1 MRKNILII
9 CFIFFPILSFA
20 QIADFEF
27 LPIQSPVKAGV
38 NFPITVQAKDS
49 SGNIYPY
56 TGVASLKTSRDDI
69 YNYAEPS
76 FMVFNNGISQG
87 QAKVKIADT
96 LRLICEAGNTRGY
109 SNLITIISNDPT
121 KLFIILPGES
131 LMSGS
136 PQGRTHTPLPQVA
149 GRSFNVT
156 VYIVDNWFNPVSG
169 RIDLID
175 FYGSDSFAQ
184 FTPGHLNNGSGT
196 FPTIFRTKGQH
207 YLIARPALSSSISA
221 DISNTF
227 SVIPG
232 QFSRI
237 LLLFPGETNLPGDT
251 TTLIYNTP
259 GKTDNLTDQ
268 YVKEPFLVRVYST
281 DSCWNRII
289 PTEDDTVFL
298 SSDFLFQTKPDRIG
312 YRNTDS
318 IIFSVLFLSTG
329 DNQNLWAYTLNGKET
344 YRNKIDIIAK
354 TKKIMITYDDTIQAG
369 EVTEILAVVYDT
381 NDQVIKGK
389 VTKFSVINGN
399 GKMFDSLGITDTLGI
414 VRARFSCEA
423 KFGSEWDTI
432 QIIADDFT
440 ENISIFITGDASLL
454 QGKTI
459 AFPNPFG
466 YNQNFTEI
474 QYYLTRRCDISFKIY
489 DMFGNPVFSR
499 KFRQDNEGAQLGF
512 NKVLWNGK
520 DDQGHK
526 VVSGVYLI
534 KILGIRHTS
543 TVFNQTHRIG
553 VVW

>member
-9 CFIFFPILSFA
+9 GLFFSPFLCLG

-69 YNYAEPS
+69 YNYAEPG

-87 QAKVKIADT
+87 QAFVKIADT
-96 LRLICEAGNTRGY
+96 LQLICEAGNTRGY
-109 SNLITIISNDPT
+109 SNLITIIPNNPT

-136 PQGRTHTPLPQVA
+136 PQGRTHAPLPQVA
-149 GRSFNVT
+149 GRSFNVN
-156 VYIVDNWFNPVSG
+156 VYIVDNWFNPVSD

-184 FTPGHLNNGSGT
+184 YTPGHLNNGSGT

-232 QFSRI
+232 QLSRI

-251 TTLIYNTP
+251 TTIIYNTP

-268 YVKEPFLVRVYST
+268 YVKEPFVVRIYGT
-281 DSCWNRII
+281 DSCWNRVT
-289 PTEDDTVFL
+289 PTEDDTVLL
-298 SSDFLFQTKPDRIG
+298 SSDFYIRTEPERIG
-312 YRNTDS
+312 YQNTDS
-318 IIFSVLFLSTG
+318 TIFSVTFDATG
-329 DNQNLWAYTLNGKET
+329 DNQNLWAYTLNGKES
-344 YRNKIDIIAK
+344 YRNKIDIVAK
-354 TKKIMITYDDTIQAG
+354 TKKILVAHDDTIQTG
-369 EVTEILAVVYDT
+369 ELTEIIASVYDI
-381 NDQVIKGK
+381 NNQLIKGK

-399 GKMFDSLGITDTLGI
+399 GNMLDSIGITDTNGV

-432 QIIADDFT
+432 QITADDFS
-440 ENISIFITGDASLL
+440 ELISIFITGDPALL

-466 YNQNFTEI
+466 YNQNYTEI
-474 QYYLTRRCDISFKIY
+474 QYYLTQRCDITFTIY
-489 DMFGNPVFSR
+489 DPFGNSVLTR
-499 KFRQDNEGAQLGF
+499 KYLKDNEGAQLGF
-512 NKVLWNGK
+512 NKVTWNGF

-526 VVSGVYLI
+526 VVSGVYLL
-534 KILGIRHTS
+534 KIWGLRHTS
-543 TVFNQTHRIG
+543 TVFNQTYRIG